1 MIEINCNGGRIG
13 RLWWENS
20 SYGGVFIQHRQPSTW
35 LRPGHWGWDHAWPDT
50 HSWPISPW
58 GKGDPADECYRNFN
72 AFEAWLDDQFER
84 RNIDPDLNITER
96 IDLYSMF
103 CNVFNA
109 GIAAGRDPWRWA
121 NELQRQGEQPLTQ
134 PTKEEPC

>member
-20 SYGGVFIQHRQPSTW
+20 GQGGVFYRHRQPCTV
-35 LRPGHWGWDHAWPDT
+35 LCPGRWGWDHAWPDT
-50 HSWPISPW
+50 HAWPISPW
-58 GKGDPADECYRNFN
+58 GKGDPADECYRDFN

-109 GIAAGRDPWRWA
+109 GTAAGSDPWRWA
-121 NELQRQGEQPLTQ
+121 NELQRQGEQPPTQ
-134 PTKEEPC
+134 TTKEEP

>member
-13 RLWWENS
+13 RIWWENS
-20 SYGGVFIQHRQPSTW
+20 SYGGEFLRHRQPRTW
-35 LRPGHWGWDHAWPDT
+35 FRPGHWGWDHAWPDT
-50 HSWPISPW
+50 HAWPISPW
-58 GKGDPADECYRNFN
+58 GKGDPEDEQYRDYV

-84 RNIDPDLNITER
+84 RNIDPDLNITEK

-109 GIAAGRDPWRWA
+109 GVAAGRDPWRWA
-121 NELQRQGEQPLTQ
+121 NELQRQTEQSSTQ
-134 PTKEEPC
+134 LAKKEP

>member
-20 SYGGVFIQHRQPSTW
+20 SYGGVFIQHRQPRTW
-35 LRPGHWGWDHAWPDT
+35 FRPGHWGWDHAWPDT
-50 HSWPISPW
+50 HAWPMSPW
-58 GKGDPADECYRNFN
+58 GKGDPADEYYRDFN

-103 CNVFNA
+103 CNVFYA

-121 NELQRQGEQPLTQ
+121 NELQRRR
-134 PTKEEPC
+134 EERS